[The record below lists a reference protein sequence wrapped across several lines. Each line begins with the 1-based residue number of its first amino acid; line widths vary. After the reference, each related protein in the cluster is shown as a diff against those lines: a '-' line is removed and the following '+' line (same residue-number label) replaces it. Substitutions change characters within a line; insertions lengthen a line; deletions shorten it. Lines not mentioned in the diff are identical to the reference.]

1 MWRDLLDSCCNNID
15 ANKILTENMAVI
27 KTKVNNGR
35 FNMTR
40 AMNANIAP
48 PPPPV
53 GKRSSVMSVQ
63 SVCVSALRRHISET
77 SRPIFTKFV

>member
-1 MWRDLLDSCCNNID
+1 MFHRQRRRRCFADTICTFGLMWRDLLDSCCNNIG

-48 PPPPV
+48 PPP
-53 GKRSSVMSVQ
+53 Q
-63 SVCVSALRRHISET
+63 
-77 SRPIFTKFV
+77 